1 MSAQEAKTEL
11 ILAESVLNAPET
23 VACPDCDLLQ
33 RLPPMAPGNRERCAR
48 CGRLL
53 AIRPGVPADLPLA
66 LAWAAAMAYLVAN
79 LLPMMDLSVVG
90 RFASTTIAGGA
101 LQMWREGQLL
111 TAVLVLFC
119 AVLAPG
125 VYILFTVTLLLALRR
140 TPPPS
145 WVGEMLR
152 WTSHLQVW
160 SMGEVMMLGVLV
172 ALVKIAELATVTPGM
187 GMFAFGAVILLLP
200 AISLTFDVRA
210 AWARVAWVDSEAQ
223 RLALAA
229 GQPAERR

>member
-1 MSAQEAKTEL
+1 
-11 ILAESVLNAPET
+11 LANTVLDVRET

-33 RLPPMAPGNRERCAR
+33 QLPPMAPGNRERCAR

-53 AIRPGVPADLPLA
+53 SIRPGVPPDLPLA
-66 LAWAAAMAYLVAN
+66 LALAAVVAYLLAN

-90 RFASTTIAGGA
+90 RFATTTIAGGA
-101 LQMWREGQLL
+101 LQMWLEGQVL

-125 VYILFTVTLLLALRR
+125 VYILFMVMLLLALRR
-140 TPPPS
+140 TLPPS

-152 WTSHLQVW
+152 WTGHLQVW
-160 SMGEVMMLGVLV
+160 SMVEVMLLGVLV
-172 ALVKIAELATVTPGM
+172 ALVKIAELATVTPGI
-187 GMFAFGAVILLLP
+187 GMFAFGAVVLLLP
-200 AISLTFDVRA
+200 AITLTFDVRD
-210 AWARVAWVDSEAQ
+210 AWARVAWVDGEAQ

-229 GQPAERR
+229 DPASQRR

>member
-1 MSAQEAKTEL
+1 M
-11 ILAESVLNAPET
+11 
-23 VACPDCDLLQ
+23 
-33 RLPPMAPGNRERCAR
+33 
-48 CGRLL
+48 
-53 AIRPGVPADLPLA
+53 
-66 LAWAAAMAYLVAN
+66 
-79 LLPMMDLSVVG
+79 
-90 RFASTTIAGGA
+90 
-101 LQMWREGQLL
+101 L

-125 VYILFTVTLLLALRR
+125 AYILFIVTLLLAVRR

-152 WTSHLQVW
+152 WIAHLQVW

-172 ALVKIAELATVTPGM
+172 ALVKIAELATVTPGI

-200 AISLTFDVRA
+200 AIALTFDVHD

-223 RLALAA
+223 RRALAA
-229 GQPAERR
+229 GPPTERR

>member
-1 MSAQEAKTEL
+1 
-11 ILAESVLNAPET
+11 LANTVSNASET

-33 RLPPMAPGNRERCAR
+33 RLAPMAPSNKERCAR

-66 LAWAAAMAYLVAN
+66 LACTAAIAYLLAN
-79 LLPMMDLSVVG
+79 LQPMMDLSVVG

-101 LQMWREGQLL
+101 LQMWREGQML

-125 VYILFTVTLLLALRR
+125 VYILFMVTLLLAVRR

-152 WTSHLQVW
+152 WTTTLQVW
-160 SMGEVMMLGVLV
+160 SMGEVMLLGVLV
-172 ALVKIAELATVTPGM
+172 ALVKIAELATVTPGI
-187 GMFAFGAVILLLP
+187 GMFSFGALVVLLP
-200 AISLTFDVRA
+200 AITLTFDVRE
-210 AWARVAWVDSEAQ
+210 AWAKVAWVDGEGQ
-223 RLALAA
+223 PPPLAA
-229 GQPAERR
+229 GAFPERR

>member
-1 MSAQEAKTEL
+1 MPAGT
-11 ILAESVLNAPET
+11 
-23 VACPDCDLLQ
+23 
-33 RLPPMAPGNRERCAR
+33 RERCVR

-53 AIRPGVPADLPLA
+53 AIRPSVSPQVPLA
-66 LAWAAAMAYLVAN
+66 FACTAAVAYLLAN

-101 LQMWREGQLL
+101 LEMWLERQEL

-125 VYILFTVTLLLALRR
+125 VYIVFMVTLLLALRR

-152 WTSHLQVW
+152 WITHLQVW
-160 SMGEVMMLGVLV
+160 SMGEVMLLGVLV
-172 ALVKIAELATVTPGM
+172 ALVKIAELATVTPGI
-187 GMFAFGAVILLLP
+187 GMFAFGALVLLLP
-200 AISLTFDVRA
+200 AITLTFDVHD
-210 AWARVAWVDSEAQ
+210 AWARVAWVDGGAQ
-223 RLALAA
+223 RVALAA
-229 GQPAERR
+229 GPGPERR